1 MKKLNLLFSK
11 VENALLMGRF
21 RTKLNSIRSGMNT
34 EPDRLVLN
42 NFKRMTFLSVIFMSL
57 VASSYAQNTVLIT
70 PVTPL
75 PAGAGTNLPIS
86 FSTGVTSPA
95 TDGVLTV
102 YYQGD
107 FDGTGGNLE
116 NADIFDENGLLL
128 GFTPPS
134 TQQCFANFDSV
145 SFVIPVAT
153 LASWAADQVIDFDFT
168 PTANVNP
175 TLCGNTGDNVI
186 FKLEYTPLTGP
197 DDAGISSV
205 DSPYVFCAGTNNAI
219 VTIRNSGTNQL
230 DSVRVNWEL
239 NGVAQPTIFYT
250 SLLDTLGG
258 AFSSSA
264 TINLGSAVFNAG
276 VNTLKAWTSMPNG
289 VADTSNLNDTL
300 TVSLISAA
308 APTSVVLSNVTL
320 NSIDVNAVGGAGTI
334 DYEYGPV
341 GFAPGTGTTGTS
353 ATPSF
358 TIGGLSQGTTYDVYV
373 RSNCGAGDVSAYV
386 GPETFNTS
394 YGVPFI
400 QDYENFAA
408 GIIQNPYPEGW
419 SSNGTAANPRW
430 ESETGTGANNNSF
443 GTGPLWDNTNYQS
456 SPGIYM
462 YMETSGGTVGDSV
475 DLISPPIFVDPVL
488 STVELSYAYFMFG
501 TNIDRMQVIVDTNGV
516 ETVLVT
522 YTGQQQALQT
532 DRWALASHLLTG
544 YAGKSVTIKFRGWNV
559 SCCSGDIAVDDIRI
573 DPVLPLNVGVV
584 EVQSPSGNLC
594 PGPVTPVLGV
604 KNFGSNIVDS
614 VNVVWN
620 INGVLDSVMYIGT
633 IFPGDT
639 ASVPLATLNINS
651 TTIYDLEFY
660 TNRPNGAADQFTA
673 DDTLNIQGLRTGLSG
688 VFTLDATQPASAT
701 NLTSFAQ
708 LGQVLSTYGMCGA
721 TTVNVAAGTYND
733 ILLLDNI
740 VGSSATDRLTI
751 DGGDSATTVLENSL
765 ANDNAVIE
773 MKSASYVTIKNLTVR
788 STRTNTTLHS
798 GIHLSNGADFDS
810 LVNVRVTVNPNAT
823 FNVFGVMATLNST
836 TNFGNGNH
844 ANNFVMMNSSVHG
857 GDWNVLFRGNG
868 GGFPGPAS
876 SNGWNMNNQFI
887 NNTFTGADDYGLYT
901 DDQDGLQV
909 IGNTVTGL
917 RTTSTFAG
925 YGIVAFDG
933 MNFKISANNLVVP
946 YTGIYVTNANS
957 TASGTRRG
965 FSEVSNNMV
974 SCNVNSG
981 IWLQRPV
988 KVNIWNNSVYCGSTA
1003 GLDAALY
1010 LDDGF
1015 GTPAI
1020 DSLDVRNNTLYGAGK
1035 AFKIDEPDSVFT
1047 KFDNNA
1053 FYTLGTDLLD
1063 IDGALY
1069 ADLITYQTAQPS
1081 YNAASLEGDP
1091 QFVSLTD
1098 LHVVGSF
1105 INGGGDISVPITVD
1119 IDGDTRP
1126 LPGSTAVDIG
1136 ADEFN
1141 PPLCPPSVN
1150 LGATNITLTTADIFW
1165 TGITMDYQYEVV
1177 PAGAPQGSGT
1187 VVRTPLDTVNI
1198 TGLTPS
1204 TSYDF
1209 YVREICGR
1217 GDTSIWIGPFTFGT
1231 SNGVP
1236 FVEDFETFSV
1246 PTSGNPWPKGWSST
1260 TTANPKWESETGTG
1274 VNVNSFNT
1282 GPFYDNTTFGTS
1294 GGTYIYLETSGGAG
1308 NTADFRSP
1316 GIFVDPTQASL
1327 TLEVAVHMFGA
1338 TMGNLEVLVDSNGV
1352 ENSLFT
1358 ITGQQQTAQADPYIL
1373 RTANIAGYQGKSIN
1387 IIFRGTSGTSFTSD
1401 IAIDDVRIFEPSPA
1415 DASVTDIISPTS
1427 GCGLGN
1433 DSVTVEISN
1442 VGTAIIFNFPVAYTL
1457 NGGAPVVGTYVDTLQ
1472 PGAVANYTFNT
1483 TVNLSTFGSY
1493 NLVSYTNLAG
1503 DGDVTNDTSDVIIN
1517 SIPLVGSIPYIEDFE
1532 TSNGG
1537 WTAYGN
1543 ANSWAWGTPAGAVIS
1558 SAAGGTGAWV
1568 TNLTGTHNNSESSFI
1583 ESPCLDLSSLTVDPI
1598 LSFSLTYDTESCC
1611 DEGWVEYSTDG
1622 GATWTKLINNGA
1634 ALQWYNDLGNQWWDG
1649 TSSGGAGVWVNA
1661 ENVLVGLAGQ
1671 SSVKIRFAFSSD
1683 GSVIRE
1689 GFGIDNVRIDLPS
1702 AIDAGVSDLISPV
1715 TGCGLSGSDSVRVRV
1730 KNFGADTLTS
1740 TPVSFELNGA
1750 AAVTE
1755 TITTQIL
1762 PGDSLDYTFTTSLVN
1777 LSVPGNYN
1785 FKVYTGAVGDGN
1797 PTNDTLREIVSSIP
1811 IGTFPYTEDF
1821 ETSNGGWTTSGAAST
1836 WAWGTPA
1843 GSVIASAAGGTGA
1856 WVTNLTGAYN
1866 NSEFSYL
1873 ESPCFDLSGQTSDP
1887 VLRFS
1892 LTYETESCCDEGW
1905 VEVSTDGGVTWNK
1918 SIDLG
1923 AAQNWYNDLGNQW
1936 WDGNNAS
1943 GAGIWDTT
1951 SNVLTGT
1958 AGFSSVKFRFAFS
1971 SDGSVVRE
1979 GFGVDNV
1986 SLDVLTSVENI
1997 NDAAAL
2003 EFSLYP
2009 NPTVGVFN
2017 LIAPESKEAINVEIF
2032 DTKGQ
2037 IVYEEVLSA
2046 NSTRANLID
2055 LSSSAKGVYFVKI
2068 SDSNVSRVEK
2078 LIIQ

>member
-1 MKKLNLLFSK
+1 
-11 VENALLMGRF
+11 
-21 RTKLNSIRSGMNT
+21 
-34 EPDRLVLN
+34 
-42 NFKRMTFLSVIFMSL
+42 
-57 VASSYAQNTVLIT
+57 
-70 PVTPL
+70 
-75 PAGAGTNLPIS
+75 
-86 FSTGVTSPA
+86 
-95 TDGVLTV
+95 
-102 YYQGD
+102 
-107 FDGTGGNLE
+107 
-116 NADIFDENGLLL
+116 
-128 GFTPPS
+128 
-134 TQQCFANFDSV
+134 
-145 SFVIPVAT
+145 
-153 LASWAADQVIDFDFT
+153 
-168 PTANVNP
+168 
-175 TLCGNTGDNVI
+175 
-186 FKLEYTPLTGP
+186 
-197 DDAGISSV
+197 
-205 DSPYVFCAGTNNAI
+205 
-219 VTIRNSGTNQL
+219 
-230 DSVRVNWEL
+230 
-239 NGVAQPTIFYT
+239 
-250 SLLDTLGG
+250 
-258 AFSSSA
+258 
-264 TINLGSAVFNAG
+264 
-276 VNTLKAWTSMPNG
+276 
-289 VADTSNLNDTL
+289 
-300 TVSLISAA
+300 
-308 APTSVVLSNVTL
+308 
-320 NSIDVNAVGGAGTI
+320 
-334 DYEYGPV
+334 
-341 GFAPGTGTTGTS
+341 
-353 ATPSF
+353 
-358 TIGGLSQGTTYDVYV
+358 
-373 RSNCGAGDVSAYV
+373 
-386 GPETFNTS
+386 
-394 YGVPFI
+394 
-400 QDYENFAA
+400 
-408 GIIQNPYPEGW
+408 
-419 SSNGTAANPRW
+419 
-430 ESETGTGANNNSF
+430 
-443 GTGPLWDNTNYQS
+443 
-456 SPGIYM
+456 
-462 YMETSGGTVGDSV
+462 METSGGTVGDSV
-475 DLISPPIFVDPVL
+475 DLISPPIYVDPVL

-501 TNIDRMQVIVDTNGV
+501 TNIDRMQVIADTNGV
-516 ETVLVT
+516 ETVLAT

-532 DRWALASHLLTG
+532 DPWALASHLLTG

-573 DPVLPLNVGVV
+573 DPVLPLNVGVI

-651 TTIYDLEFY
+651 STIYDLEFY

-673 DDTLNIQGLRTGLSG
+673 DDTLTIQGLRTGLSG
-688 VFTLDATQPASAT
+688 TVTLDPSLAASSS

-708 LGQVLSTYGMCGA
+708 LEQVLNNYGVCGSV
-721 TTVNVAAGTYND
+721 TVNVAAGTYNES
-733 ILLLDNI
+733 LNI
-740 VGSSATDRLTI
+740 NNAPGMSSINTLTI
-751 DGGDSATTVLENSL
+751 DGGDSSTTILSHDNTNNYGTVTIVNTDYITIRNMRIEATANNGAAILLNNSSNNTFENNILWANPNSL
-765 ANDNAVIE
+765 
-773 MKSASYVTIKNLTVR
+773 S
-788 STRTNTTLHS
+788 TNTNFIIS
-798 GIHLSNGADFDS
+798 G
-810 LVNVRVTVNPNAT
+810 
-823 FNVFGVMATLNST
+823 T
-836 TNFGNGNH
+836 TN
-844 ANNFVMMNSSVHG
+844 SI
-857 GDWNVLFRGNG
+857 
-868 GGFPGPAS
+868 S
-876 SNGWNMNNQFI
+876 SNGVGSYNTVQNNLMVGGYYSVYMYGSTTTTNVGNTIHNNQMDSVYYYGSYIYFQDSLEFTNNEI
-887 NNTFTGADDYGLYT
+887 DQATRGQINGDGLYLYYSNNFDVSGNYIHARDYGIYFYNFNNTGTPTLNGRNRVVNNMIVSESDWGMYFLYT
-901 DDQDGLQV
+901 DQV
-909 IGNTVTGL
+909 DL
-917 RTTSTFAG
+917 F
-925 YGIVAFDG
+925 Y
-933 MNFKISANNLVVP
+933 
-946 YTGIYVTNANS
+946 
-957 TASGTRRG
+957 
-965 FSEVSNNMV
+965 
-974 SCNVNSG
+974 
-981 IWLQRPV
+981 
-988 KVNIWNNSVYCGSTA
+988 NSVATYGTINPAVQVTA
-1003 GLDAALY
+1003 NTTNII
-1010 LDDGF
+1010 DDY
-1015 GTPAI
+1015 
-1020 DSLDVRNNTLYGAGK
+1020 DVRNNVFASTTTE
-1035 AFKIDEPDSVFT
+1035 AFELTGIPDTIFI
-1047 KFDNNA
+1047 KMDNNVYYSTGA
-1053 FYTLGTDLLD
+1053 NLLN
-1063 IDGALY
+1063 INATPY
-1069 ADLITYQTAQPS
+1069 ANLAAYQTAQPA
-1081 YNAASLEGDP
+1081 YNALSLDGDP
-1091 QFVSLTD
+1091 QFISTTD
-1098 LHVVGSF
+1098 LHITGSF
-1105 INGGGDISVPITVD
+1105 INGAGDNSVPVTVD
-1119 IDGDTRP
+1119 IDGQTRP
-1126 LPGSTAVDIG
+1126 LAGSTTVDPG

-1141 PPLCPPSVN
+1141 PPLCPPSTN
-1150 LGATNITLTTADIFW
+1150 LGATNITLTSADIFW
-1165 TGITMDYQYEVV
+1165 TGIAMDYQYVV
-1177 PAGAPQGSGT
+1177 VLAGTGQAAGT
-1187 VVRTPLDTVNI
+1187 VVRTSLDTVNV

-1246 PTSGNPWPKGWSST
+1246 PTFGNPWPKGWSST
-1260 TTANPKWESETGTG
+1260 TTANPRWESETGTG

-1442 VGTAIIFNFPVAYTL
+1442 VGTAPIFNFPVAYTL

-1517 SIPLVGSIPYIEDFE
+1517 NIPLVGSFPYLEDFE

-1568 TNLTGTHNNSESSFI
+1568 TNLTGTYNNSESSFI

-1598 LSFSLTYDTESCC
+1598 LYFSLTYDTESCC

-1622 GATWTKLINNGA
+1622 GATWTKLINNGG

-1702 AIDAGVSDLISPV
+1702 AIDAGVSSLISPV

-1777 LSVPGNYN
+1777 LSVPGNYD

-1797 PTNDTLREIVSSIP
+1797 PTNDTLREIVASIP

-1866 NSEFSYL
+1866 NGEFSYL